1 MNKKHIATL
10 IAFLSLTLG
19 LSLRSQTILNGR
31 VDEIRAK
38 IEAYDKEKATPT
50 KRTAQKRKKQSTK
63 AKFKKLR
70 HISDS
75 IAIADYMIQLDN
87 VNIFASRGW
96 PQFPIYSS
104 FKEAKKAFQEPQF
117 TSSYYRTKHNIRD
130 RFRQP
135 HDILSYQGIDEWGY
149 YTVRFLVDQ
158 EGLILMAK
166 AVTNL
171 SPDIDEE
178 MERCILG
185 LPQLTPATF
194 GEKKY
199 PATGTLVIEYE
210 IEKLDEETKEKYL
223 KKNIRLG
230 NEHYYLKLSE
240 FHISWMPAITP
251 LL

>member
-10 IAFLSLTLG
+10 IAFLSLTSG
-19 LSLRSQTILNGR
+19 LSL
-31 VDEIRAK
+31 
-38 IEAYDKEKATPT
+38 
-50 KRTAQKRKKQSTK
+50 
-63 AKFKKLR
+63 
-70 HISDS
+70 
-75 IAIADYMIQLDN
+75 
-87 VNIFASRGW
+87 
-96 PQFPIYSS
+96 
-104 FKEAKKAFQEPQF
+104 
-117 TSSYYRTKHNIRD
+117 
-130 RFRQP
+130 RQP

-223 KKNIRLG
+223 KKKSDSATNTTTSSYPNSTSHGCRQ
-230 NEHYYLKLSE
+230 
-240 FHISWMPAITP
+240 
-251 LL
+251 